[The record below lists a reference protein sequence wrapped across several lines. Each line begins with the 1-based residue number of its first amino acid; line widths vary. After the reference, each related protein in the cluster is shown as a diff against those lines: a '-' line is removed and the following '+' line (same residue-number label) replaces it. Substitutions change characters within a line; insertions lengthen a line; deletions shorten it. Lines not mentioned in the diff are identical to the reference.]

1 MDSHLIENFWNRIR
15 NSSTTIETTW
25 DQETAHL
32 YQLGISMEETL
43 RYLHEEKPNWI
54 DFEKWIQEKEK
65 KIHTKTDSIADVL
78 TKEDLD
84 FWEANGYVVVK
95 NAISEED
102 CLSTQKAIWQFLE
115 KDPDDSTTW
124 YKTHTEQKGLMVNFF
139 NHPTLEKNR
148 ASLKIQKAYEQLYGT
163 DRIYKTIDKVSFNPP
178 ITTNYSFLGSN
189 LHWDVSL
196 KQPIPYR
203 LQGLLYLSDCSEKE
217 GAFHCVPG
225 FHHHIAN
232 WMESLATTD
241 NPREVALKELVP
253 KPVIGKAGDFVIW
266 HQALPHCATP
276 NYGKKPR
283 LVQYLT
289 YFPEEYVETS
299 EWI

>member
-1 MDSHLIENFWNRIR
+1 MDAQVIENFWNRVR
-15 NSSTTIETTW
+15 NNSTTIETTW

-43 RYLHEEKPNWI
+43 HYLYEEKPSPIEFKNWI
-54 DFEKWIQEKEK
+54 QQKEK
-65 KIHTKTDSIADVL
+65 KIQTTTDIIADVL

-95 NAISEED
+95 NAIAEED
-102 CLSTQKAIWQFLE
+102 CLATQKAIWQFLE
-115 KDPDDSTTW
+115 KNPEDATTW

-139 NHPTLEKNR
+139 NHSTLEKNR

-163 DRIYKTIDKVSFNPP
+163 DKIYKTIDKVSFNPP
-178 ITTNYSFLGSN
+178 VTSGYNFLGSN

-196 KQPIPYR
+196 KQPIPFR
-203 LQGLLYLSDCSEKE
+203 LQGLLYLSDCDEND

-225 FHHHIAN
+225 FHNQIED
-232 WMESLATTD
+232 WMQSLSPTD
-241 NPREVALKELVP
+241 NPRELALKQLNP
-253 KPVIGKAGDFVIW
+253 QPVIGKTGDFVIW

-276 NYGKKPR
+276 NYGRKPR
-283 LVQYLT
+283 FVQYLT
-289 YFPEEYVETS
+289 YFPENAIEAS